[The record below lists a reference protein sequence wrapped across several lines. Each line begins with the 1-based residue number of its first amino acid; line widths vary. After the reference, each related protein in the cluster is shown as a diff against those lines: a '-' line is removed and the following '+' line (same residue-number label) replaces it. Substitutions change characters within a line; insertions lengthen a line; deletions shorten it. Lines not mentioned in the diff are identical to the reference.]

1 MKIER
6 EHAVAVAI
14 DYQEKLVPAMDK
26 KERLLENSEILLA
39 GLREM
44 NVPILLT
51 QQYTKGLGQTVK
63 EIKAASGCEDYLDK
77 ITFSAFDLIEES
89 IHAKK
94 YVIICGIESHICVL
108 QTVIDLAVAGYVP
121 VLVTDCIT
129 SRKPQ
134 DVAIAIKR
142 AEREGAILTTYEA
155 LLLELL
161 GRAGTEEA
169 KKILRLIK

>member
-39 GLREM
+39 GLKEM

-63 EIKAASGCEDYLDK
+63 EIKAAAGCEEYFDK

-108 QTVIDLAVAGYVP
+108 QTVIDLAAAGYVP
-121 VLVTDCIT
+121 VLVTDCIS
-129 SRKPQ
+129 SRKPH
-134 DVAIAIKR
+134 DVEIAMKR
-142 AEREGAILTTYEA
+142 AEQEGAILTTYEA

>member
-6 EHAVAVAI
+6 EHAIAVAI

-63 EIKAASGCEDYLDK
+63 EIKAASGCEEYLDK

-108 QTVIDLAVAGYVP
+108 QTVIDLAAAGYVP

-129 SRKPQ
+129 SRKPH

-142 AEREGAILTTYEA
+142 AEQEGAILTTYEA